1 MTHLTVCK
9 VTSDKL
15 NANFMLHGPS
25 LLLITNDTSANVG
38 TFDPRHV
45 DLYIKDLSS
54 QIV

>member
-25 LLLITNDTSANVG
+25 LLLINNDTSANVG
-38 TFDPRHV
+38 TFDPLQD